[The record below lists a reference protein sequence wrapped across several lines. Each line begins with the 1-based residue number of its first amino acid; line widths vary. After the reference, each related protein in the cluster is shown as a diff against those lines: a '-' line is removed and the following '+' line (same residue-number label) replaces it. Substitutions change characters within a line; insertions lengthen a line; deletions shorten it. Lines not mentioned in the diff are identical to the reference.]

1 MTTLRLL
8 ATLAVLV
15 TAAASCAAPLQNGG
29 VDVYPGVAERLDRM
43 CRYRQGD
50 AAYFCAADPDIDE

>member
-15 TAAASCAAPLQNGG
+15 TATGSCAAPLQNGG
-29 VDVYPGVAERLDRM
+29 VEVRPGIEARLDLM
-43 CRYRQGD
+43 CHYRQGD
-50 AAYFCAADPDIDE
+50 APQACAEPDPDE